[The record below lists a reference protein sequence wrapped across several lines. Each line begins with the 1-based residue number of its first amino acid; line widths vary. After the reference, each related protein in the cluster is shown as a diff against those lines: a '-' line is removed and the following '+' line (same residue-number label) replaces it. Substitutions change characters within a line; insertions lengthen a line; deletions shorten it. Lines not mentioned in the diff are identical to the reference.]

1 MKPEFS
7 LSTRQSVSTVICSSC
22 KRELPLNCFYM
33 RKKSCC
39 PDSYCKECRKDMNR
53 RKYTNER
60 AVRIASSVR
69 LPYPVI
75 TEIEDRETRIRFIMN
90 ALRVVRL
97 SVERKR
103 RRMQEEEEEALM

>member
-1 MKPEFS
+1 
-7 LSTRQSVSTVICSSC
+7 
-22 KRELPLNCFYM
+22 
-33 RKKSCC
+33 
-39 PDSYCKECRKDMNR
+39 MNR